1 MWKDASEDLKK
12 SHVNKDVGEW
22 QNTIQNAQK
31 EDASSEIIV
40 TGENLENNP
49 AKNLKSQS
57 DSKVI
62 TKKIEYSNYIDNSE
76 DAITSA
82 DDVRILDDN
91 ANEEIYDEEDNVH
104 DDNNLHALD
113 VNDHKLQS
121 LSQ

>member
-91 ANEEIYDEEDNVH
+91 VNEEIYDEEDNVH